1 MVHGVII
8 HPNRSCIHLMS
19 NMNLILR
26 IMHLTVPCDVTVS
39 LLPVPSSL
47 FSPFMSVRWIFNRPD
62 LKRPISMNPPQKWS
76 KRVSKRNHVSP
87 SSSVYSGRRF
97 AKRFPSPVNRLIYRR
112 LVMQISILVSVL
124 LLSFFPL
131 FLLVGLS
138 LPLEKKSRWEMI
150 FSFLFFFF
158 LLPFCTR
165 QFRNRADSLC
175 VFECRTRRS
184 STKDLD
190 LNFHLTC
197 PF

>member
-8 HPNRSCIHLMS
+8 HPNRFCIHLMS

-47 FSPFMSVRWIFNRPD
+47 FSPFMSVRWIFNWPD

-124 LLSFFPL
+124 LLSFFPPS
-131 FLLVGLS
+131 S
-138 LPLEKKSRWEMI
+138 LPFSWSFSPSGKKEQMRDGFF
-150 FSFLFFFF
+150 FSFLLFSFTILHATISKSSRF
-158 LLPFCTR
+158 LMR
-165 QFRNRADSLC
+165 VRM
-175 VFECRTRRS
+175 
-184 STKDLD
+184 
-190 LNFHLTC
+190 
-197 PF
+197 

>member
-26 IMHLTVPCDVTVS
+26 IMHLTVPCEPFHFCLC
-39 LLPVPSSL
+39 LLH
-47 FSPFMSVRWIFNRPD
+47 FSPHLCPFAEYSTGDF
-62 LKRPISMNPPQKWS
+62 KRPISMNPPQKWS

-124 LLSFFPL
+124 LLSFFPPS
-131 FLLVGLS
+131 S
-138 LPLEKKSRWEMI
+138 LPFSWSFSPSGKKE
-150 FSFLFFFF
+150 
-158 LLPFCTR
+158 
-165 QFRNRADSLC
+165 
-175 VFECRTRRS
+175 
-184 STKDLD
+184 
-190 LNFHLTC
+190 
-197 PF
+197 